1 MDTEK
6 IRGQIFS
13 TFADIAKS
21 IGYSEVYGRII
32 ACLLVH
38 QEPTAL
44 TQVAK
49 ETGYSSPMVS
59 LSIDFLETVGMI
71 KRVKRPGDR
80 KLYLQ
85 ANGSLL
91 DGLKKAILV
100 KIEKN
105 VSTSLQEF
113 EKYKEQLKRIKGEE
127 RNKLLKVI
135 EILEK
140 EIKRTDRYVK
150 VLSKIKLP

>member
-1 MDTEK
+1 MEKEK
-6 IRGQIFS
+6 IREQIFS

-38 QEPTAL
+38 QEPIAL

-49 ETGYSSPMVS
+49 ETGYSSSMVS
-59 LSIDFLETVGMI
+59 LSIDFLETVGMV

-85 ANGSLL
+85 SNGNLL

-105 VSTSLQEF
+105 VSTNLQEF
-113 EKYKEQLKRIKGEE
+113 EKYKKQLKRMKGEE
-127 RNKLLKVI
+127 RKRLLKVI
-135 EILEK
+135 ETLEK
-140 EIKRTDRYVK
+140 EIKRMERYVK

>member
-6 IRGQIFS
+6 IREQIFS
-13 TFADIAKS
+13 TFANIAKT

-32 ACLLVH
+32 ACLLIH
-38 QEPTAL
+38 QEPVAL
-44 TQVAK
+44 TDVSR
-49 ETGYSSPMVS
+49 ETGYSSSMVS
-59 LSIDFLETVGMI
+59 LSIDFLETVGM
-71 KRVKRPGDR
+71 VKRIKKPGDR

-85 ANGSLL
+85 SNGSLL

-113 EKYKEQLKRIKGEE
+113 ENYKHRLKRMKGEE
-127 RNKLLKVI
+127 RNRLLRAI
-135 EILEK
+135 ETLEK
-140 EIKRTDRYVK
+140 EIKRMDKYVK
-150 VLSKIKLP
+150 ILSKVKLP

>member
-1 MDTEK
+1 MDGEK
-6 IRGQIFS
+6 IREQIFS
-13 TFADIAKS
+13 TFAEIAKNL
-21 IGYSEVYGRII
+21 GYSEVYGRII

-38 QEPTAL
+38 QEPVAL

-59 LSIDFLETVGMI
+59 LSVNFLDTVGMI

-85 ANGSLL
+85 SNGNLL
-91 DGLKKAILV
+91 DGLKKAVLV

-105 VSTSLQEF
+105 VFTNLQEF
-113 EKYKEQLKRIKGEE
+113 ENYKEQLKQIKGEE
-127 RNKLLKVI
+127 RNGLLKAI
-135 EILEK
+135 ETLEK
-140 EIKRTDRYVK
+140 EIKRMDMYVK
-150 VLSKIKLP
+150 ILSNIKMP

>member
-1 MDTEK
+1 MEKEK
-6 IRGQIFS
+6 IREQIFS

-38 QEPTAL
+38 QGSVPL

-49 ETGYSSPMVS
+49 ETGYSSSMVS
-59 LSIDFLETVGMI
+59 LSIDFLETVGMV
-71 KRVKRPGDR
+71 KRIKRPGDR

-85 ANGSLL
+85 SNGSLL
-91 DGLKKAILV
+91 DGLKKVVLV
-100 KIEKN
+100 KISKN

-113 EKYKEQLKRIKGEE
+113 EKYKIQLKRMKGEE
-127 RNKLLKVI
+127 RKKLFRVI
-135 EILEK
+135 KNLEE
-140 EIKRTDRYVK
+140 EIKRMDRYVK
-150 VLSKIKLP
+150 ILSKIKLP

>member
-1 MDTEK
+1 MDLQK

-38 QEPTAL
+38 QEPIAL

-59 LSIDFLETVGMI
+59 LSIDFLETVGM
-71 KRVKRPGDR
+71 VKRIKKPGDR

-85 ANGSLL
+85 SSGSLL

-113 EKYKEQLKRIKGEE
+113 EKYKQQLKHVKEE
-127 RNKLLKVI
+127 EKNRLLKVI
-135 EILEK
+135 ETLEK
-140 EIKRTDRYVK
+140 EIKRMDRYVK